1 MNQPTAPIRIVVVDA
16 HVLFA
21 ECLCLGLSQRGHR
34 TVQVAPP
41 ARASSVAVM
50 LAPILRERPDVV
62 TVNIAR
68 SAGHDAMGLIH
79 PLALSEVQV
88 MVVTEEPDA
97 ARWGQALS
105 LGARAVLP
113 KDAPFASV
121 AAAVRRLHQGLRVT
135 SAEEHRSL
143 VGRYR
148 SQSSA
153 QREQRARLETL
164 SAREA
169 EILSHL
175 MLGRAVREI
184 SRAGFV
190 SEATVRTQVRSVL
203 SKLEVPSQLAAV
215 ALAWNSGWA
224 PRDVGRT
231 RGSAATARA
240 SRAADAA
247 AS

>member
-1 MNQPTAPIRIVVVDA
+1 MNRSTAPVRIVVVDA

-21 ECLCLGLSQRGHR
+21 ECLCLGLSQRGHVA
-34 TVQVAPP
+34 VQVAPP

-68 SAGHDAMGLIH
+68 SAGYDAMSLIH

-88 MVVTEEPDA
+88 LVVTEDPDP

-105 LGARAVLP
+105 LGARAVLA
-113 KDAPFASV
+113 KEAPFASV
-121 AAAVRRLHQGLRVT
+121 AAAIRRLQQGLRVT
-135 SAEEHRSL
+135 GVEEHEAL
-143 VGRYR
+143 VARYR

-175 MLGRAVREI
+175 MLGRAVRQI
-184 SRAGFV
+184 SRSGFV

-203 SKLEVPSQLAAV
+203 AKLEVPSQLAAV
-215 ALAWNSGWA
+215 ALAWNSGWV
-224 PRDVGRT
+224 PCDVGPT
-231 RGSAATARA
+231 RGSAVP
-240 SRAADAA
+240 SRAAGPGAAA